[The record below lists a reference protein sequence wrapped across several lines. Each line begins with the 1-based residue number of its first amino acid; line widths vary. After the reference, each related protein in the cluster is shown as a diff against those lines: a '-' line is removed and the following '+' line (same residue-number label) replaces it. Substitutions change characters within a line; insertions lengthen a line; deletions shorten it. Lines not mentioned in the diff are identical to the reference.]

1 MAPETNPEAK
11 LRQEGPSKD
20 LQLYFCKDGP
30 GKQRSVPD
38 ASAGQCSGGLHN
50 TIPTETLSQFSIRGC
65 GGAGHLL
72 SS

>member
-1 MAPETNPEAK
+1 
-11 LRQEGPSKD
+11 
-20 LQLYFCKDGP
+20 LYFCKDGP